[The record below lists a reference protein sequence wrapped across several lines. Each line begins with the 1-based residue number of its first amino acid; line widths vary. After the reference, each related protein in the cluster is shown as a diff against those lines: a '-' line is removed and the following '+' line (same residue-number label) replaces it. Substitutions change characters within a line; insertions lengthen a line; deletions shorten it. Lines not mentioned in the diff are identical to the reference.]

1 MYKPIYTFRTEKR
14 NIKVDINPIQIKIS
28 LKGTN
33 GDASYKILDTAFN
46 ADTKL
51 LTNSNDGNKPINHS
65 KILKQTLKIP

>member
-1 MYKPIYTFRTEKR
+1 M
-14 NIKVDINPIQIKIS
+14 QIKIS

-33 GDASYKILDTAFN
+33 GDASYNIFDTAFK

-65 KILKQTLKIP
+65 KISKHILKIPYIMLVLRHFVEFTSKE